1 LVLLAG
7 QKNEMQ
13 AKQTAQQ
20 YKIIAL
26 GLDAFMVVWLSFE
39 LWMVVA
45 VAVYLYNVYG

>member
-1 LVLLAG
+1 
-7 QKNEMQ
+7 MQ

-39 LWMVVA
+39 LWMV
-45 VAVYLYNVYG
+45 LDLHPRMRNR